1 MDKFRHKTRKTEF
14 LYPYYACVG
23 GNVALFGGL
32 FYFVKGNPA
41 SKQQL
46 NEFLN
51 SNLGKTL
58 TKEVMNRLRRF
69 R

>member
-1 MDKFRHKTRKTEF
+1 MDKFRHKTKKVEF

-23 GNVALFGGL
+23 GNVALSGGL
-32 FYFVKGNPA
+32 FYYVKGNPA

-51 SNLGKTL
+51 SKLGRMV
-58 TKEVMNRLRRF
+58 TKEVMNRLKRLR
-69 R
+69 